1 MSDTKEY
8 IRFTPGIT
16 TDEGA
21 RDSDLWFIFSG
32 GKLLARAT
40 QESVTLPRLK
50 DIEHIA
56 FDLHGSFYMG
66 NLDGDRCFAVELR
79 EVPEETG
86 NFVFSDLRFLFGIM
100 EEELLNV
107 SSKASELINWENSS
121 RYCGRCGAINEN
133 KKGERSK
140 ICPACGLVKYPVI
153 SPAVIVAI
161 VKGDKILLAHNK
173 NFKGTMYSV
182 VAGFVETGETFEE
195 CVKREIFEEVGIR
208 VKNIRY
214 FGSQPW
220 PFPNSLMVAFTAE
233 YEGGDIQVDNVEIGH
248 ADWFGIENL
257 PEIPRR
263 GSVARKLIDWFIE
276 NIGRRGKNE

>member
-40 QESVTLPRLK
+40 RESVTLPRLK